1 MSLKISLIT
10 FCLIFFILPVN
21 AATLSDA
28 LRQTYQNNL
37 ELKAERKN
45 LEVQKEVLNISKSD
59 FFPTLTLTGTKSIED
74 TNKLTNQNGTD
85 ASITNTNP
93 MTSSIKLEQTLLD
106 GSERGTKYEKSKLG
120 LNLSEAQLIKKEQDV
135 FMKAIEAYTGLILAY
150 EKLSINEENVNLLQ
164 RQFEIDNARLSRAQI
179 TATDLAQSQS
189 SLSGAQA
196 GYIGA
201 QNYIVT
207 SKLAYENIIGPIS
220 SNEKLKKI
228 YNSEVTLPSSL
239 VDAKKISE
247 QKSPDL
253 IIAEIEYGQSELDV
267 KIARSDLS
275 PTAKLSLERSYTD
288 DLSATYDEREKD
300 VLQATVSWP
309 FQFGGKNKSNIN
321 KNLQVKG
328 MKKLLLENA
337 FRNNTQGVTAAWS
350 TLESSKS
357 LLRAV
362 QSQVKAAEIANEGIS
377 FEYESGLN
385 RSTFD
390 VLQSRSN
397 LINAKI
403 NLAEAE
409 RNYLL
414 AQYRLLKSAGLLNS
428 EYLKLR

>member
-1 MSLKISLIT
+1 MKIITLIT
-10 FCLIFFILPVN
+10 FWLIAFVLPVN

-28 LRQTYQNNL
+28 LKQTYQNNL

-207 SKLAYENIIGPIS
+207 SKLAYENIIGPIN

-414 AQYRLLKSAGLLNS
+414 AQYRLIKSVGLLNS

>member
-1 MSLKISLIT
+1 MKIITLIT
-10 FCLIFFILPVN
+10 FCLIAFILPVN

-28 LRQTYQNNL
+28 LKQTYQNNL

-59 FFPTLTLTGTKSIED
+59 FFPTLTLSGTKNFED

-93 MTSSIKLEQTLLD
+93 MTSSVKLEQTLLD
-106 GSERGTKYEKSKLG
+106 GSGRDTKYEKSKLG

-150 EKLSINEENVNLLQ
+150 EKLNINEENVNLLQ

-207 SKLAYENIIGPIS
+207 SKLAYENIIGPIN

-228 YNSEVTLPSSL
+228 YNSEVPLPSSL

-428 EYLKLR
+428 GYLKLR

>member
-1 MSLKISLIT
+1 MKKISLIT
-10 FCLIFFILPVN
+10 FCLIAFVLPVN

-28 LRQTYQNNL
+28 LKQTYQNNL

-45 LEVQKEVLNISKSD
+45 LEVQREVLNISKSD
-59 FFPTLTLTGTKSIED
+59 FFPTLTLSGTKSFED
-74 TNKLTNQNGTD
+74 TNKLTNQDGTD

-201 QNYIVT
+201 QNYIIT
-207 SKLAYENIIGPIS
+207 SKLAYENIIGPIN

-228 YNSEVTLPSSL
+228 YNSEVPLPPSL

-414 AQYRLLKSAGLLNS
+414 AQYRLIKSVGLLNS

>member
-1 MSLKISLIT
+1 MKKISLII
-10 FCLIFFILPVN
+10 FCLIVFTLPVS
-21 AATLSDA
+21 AVTLNDA
-28 LRQTYQNNL
+28 LKQTYENNL

-59 FFPTLTLTGTKSIED
+59 FFPTLTLTGTKSFED

-93 MTSSIKLEQTLLD
+93 MTSSVKLEQTLLD
-106 GSERGTKYEKSKLG
+106 GSGRDTKYEKSKLG
-120 LNLSEAQLIKKEQDV
+120 LNLSEAQLIKKEQEV
-135 FMKAIEAYTGLILAY
+135 FLKAIEAYTALILAY
-150 EKLSINEENVNLLQ
+150 EKLNINQENVDLLQ

-189 SLSGAQA
+189 SLAGAQA
-196 GYIGA
+196 GFIGA
-201 QNYIVT
+201 QNSIVT
-207 SKLAYENIIGPIS
+207 SKLAYENIIGPINI
-220 SNEKLKKI
+220 NEKLKKI
-228 YNSEVTLPSSL
+228 YNADVSIPSSL
-239 VDAKKISE
+239 AEAKKTSE
-247 QKSPDL
+247 QKSPEL
-253 IIAEIEYGQSELDV
+253 IIADIEYGQSELDV

-275 PTAKLSLERSYTD
+275 PTAKLSLERTYVD

-309 FQFGGKNKSNIN
+309 FQFGGKNKSNVN

-337 FRNNTQGVTAAWS
+337 YRNNTQSVTAAWS

-357 LLRAV
+357 FLRAV
-362 QSQVKAAEIANEGIS
+362 QAQVKAAEIANEGIS

-414 AQYRLLKSAGLLNS
+414 AQYRLIKSVGLLNS

>member
-1 MSLKISLIT
+1 MKNISLIT
-10 FCLIFFILPVN
+10 FCLIAFILPVN

-207 SKLAYENIIGPIS
+207 SKLAYENIIGPIN

-228 YNSEVTLPSSL
+228 YNSEVPLPSSL

-414 AQYRLLKSAGLLNS
+414 AQYRLIKSVGLLNS

>member
-1 MSLKISLIT
+1 MKKISLIT
-10 FCLIFFILPVN
+10 FCLIVFILPVN

-59 FFPTLTLTGTKSIED
+59 FFPTLTLTGTKSIEE

-150 EKLSINEENVNLLQ
+150 EKLNINEENVNLLQ

-201 QNYIVT
+201 QNSIIT
-207 SKLAYENIIGPIS
+207 SKLAYENIIGPIN

-228 YNSEVTLPSSL
+228 YNSEVPLPPSL

-362 QSQVKAAEIANEGIS
+362 QSQVKAAEIANEGIT

>member
-1 MSLKISLIT
+1 MKKISLIT
-10 FCLIFFILPVN
+10 FCLIVFILPVN

-201 QNYIVT
+201 QNNIVT
-207 SKLAYENIIGPIS
+207 SKLAYENIIGPIV

-228 YNSEVTLPSSL
+228 YNSEVPLPSSL

-309 FQFGGKNKSNIN
+309 FQFGGKNKSNVN

-337 FRNNTQGVTAAWS
+337 FRNNTQTVTAAWS

>member
-1 MSLKISLIT
+1 MKKISLIT
-10 FCLIFFILPVN
+10 FCLIVFILPVN

-59 FFPTLTLTGTKSIED
+59 FFPTLTLSGTKSFED
-74 TNKLTNQNGTD
+74 TNKLTNQDGTD

-207 SKLAYENIIGPIS
+207 SKLAYENIIGPIN

-228 YNSEVTLPSSL
+228 YNSEVPLPPSL

-337 FRNNTQGVTAAWS
+337 FRNNTQGVTVAWS

-362 QSQVKAAEIANEGIS
+362 QSQVKAAEIANEGIT

>member
-1 MSLKISLIT
+1 MKNLFLISSLLLFSVT
-10 FCLIFFILPVN
+10 SVT

-28 LRQTYQNNL
+28 LKTTFQNNL
-37 ELKAERKN
+37 ELQAERKN

-59 FFPTLTLTGTKSIED
+59 FFPTLTLSGTKSFED
-74 TNKLTNQNGTD
+74 TNKLTNQDGTD

-207 SKLAYENIIGPIS
+207 SKLAYENIIGPIN

-228 YNSEVTLPSSL
+228 YNSEVPLPSSL

-414 AQYRLLKSAGLLNS
+414 AQYRLIKSVGLLNS

>member
-1 MSLKISLIT
+1 MKKISLII
-10 FCLIFFILPVN
+10 FCLIAFILPVN

-28 LRQTYQNNL
+28 LKQTYQNNL

-45 LEVQKEVLNISKSD
+45 LEVQREVLNISKSD
-59 FFPTLTLTGTKSIED
+59 FFPTLTLSGTKSFED
-74 TNKLTNQNGTD
+74 TNKLTNQDGTD

-93 MTSSIKLEQTLLD
+93 MTSSVKLEQTLLD

-120 LNLSEAQLIKKEQDV
+120 LNLSEAELIKKEQDV

-179 TATDLAQSQS
+179 TATDLAQSRS

-201 QNYIVT
+201 QNSIVT
-207 SKLAYENIIGPIS
+207 SKLAYENIIGPIN

-228 YNSEVTLPSSL
+228 YSSEVPLPSSL

-247 QKSPDL
+247 QKSPNL

-414 AQYRLLKSAGLLNS
+414 AQYRLLKSVGLLNS

>member
-1 MSLKISLIT
+1 MKNFFLIT
-10 FCLIFFILPVN
+10 SLLLLSVTSVA

-28 LRQTYQNNL
+28 LKTTFQNNL
-37 ELKAERKN
+37 ELQAERKN

-59 FFPTLTLTGTKSIED
+59 FFPTLTLSGTKSFED
-74 TNKLTNQNGTD
+74 TNKLTNRDDTD

-201 QNYIVT
+201 QNSIIT
-207 SKLAYENIIGPIS
+207 SKLVYENIIGPIN

-228 YNSEVTLPSSL
+228 YNSEVPLPSSL

-337 FRNNTQGVTAAWS
+337 FRNNTQGVTVAWS

-362 QSQVKAAEIANEGIS
+362 QSQVKAAEIANEGIT

>member
-1 MSLKISLIT
+1 MKNSFLIASLLLFSVT
-10 FCLIFFILPVN
+10 SVA

-28 LRQTYQNNL
+28 LKITFQNNL
-37 ELKAERKN
+37 ELQAERKN

-59 FFPTLTLTGTKSIED
+59 FFPTLTLSGTKSFED
-74 TNKLTNQNGTD
+74 TSKLTNQDGTD

-150 EKLSINEENVNLLQ
+150 EKLNINEENVNLLQ

-196 GYIGA
+196 GYIRA
-201 QNYIVT
+201 QNSIIT
-207 SKLAYENIIGPIS
+207 SKLAYENIIGPIN
-220 SNEKLKKI
+220 SNEKLIKI
-228 YNSEVTLPSSL
+228 YNSEVPLPLSL

-247 QKSPDL
+247 QKSPSL

-337 FRNNTQGVTAAWS
+337 FRNNTQEVTAAWS

-362 QSQVKAAEIANEGIS
+362 QLQVKAAEIANEGIT

-414 AQYRLLKSAGLLNS
+414 AQYNLLKSAGLLNS

>member
-1 MSLKISLIT
+1 MKKISLIT
-10 FCLIFFILPVN
+10 FCLITFVLPVN

-28 LRQTYQNNL
+28 LKKTYQNNL

-207 SKLAYENIIGPIS
+207 SKLAYENIIGPIN

-228 YNSEVTLPSSL
+228 YNSEVPLPSSL

-247 QKSPDL
+247 QKSPNL

-337 FRNNTQGVTAAWS
+337 FRNNTQEVTAAWS

-362 QSQVKAAEIANEGIS
+362 QSQVKAAEIANEGIT

>member
-1 MSLKISLIT
+1 MKKISLIA
-10 FCLIFFILPVN
+10 FCLIVFILPVN

-59 FFPTLTLTGTKSIED
+59 FFPTLTLTGTKSIEE

-93 MTSSIKLEQTLLD
+93 MTSSVKLEQTLLD

-120 LNLSEAQLIKKEQDV
+120 LNLSEAQIIKKEQDV

-207 SKLAYENIIGPIS
+207 SKLAYENIIGPIN

-228 YNSEVTLPSSL
+228 YNSEVPLPSSL

-247 QKSPDL
+247 QKSPNL

-397 LINAKI
+397 LISAKI

>member
-1 MSLKISLIT
+1 MKKISLIT

-74 TNKLTNQNGTD
+74 TNKLTNQNGSD

-207 SKLAYENIIGPIS
+207 SKLAYENIIGPIN

-228 YNSEVTLPSSL
+228 YNSEVPLPSSL

-247 QKSPDL
+247 QKSPNL

>member
-1 MSLKISLIT
+1 MKNLFLISSLLLFSVT
-10 FCLIFFILPVN
+10 SVA

-28 LRQTYQNNL
+28 LKTTFQNNL
-37 ELKAERKN
+37 ELQAERKN

-59 FFPTLTLTGTKSIED
+59 FFPTLTLSGTKSFED
-74 TNKLTNQNGTD
+74 TSKLTNQDGTD

-150 EKLSINEENVNLLQ
+150 EKLNINEENVNLLQ

-207 SKLAYENIIGPIS
+207 SKLAYENIIGPIN

-228 YNSEVTLPSSL
+228 YNSEVPLPSSL

-337 FRNNTQGVTAAWS
+337 FRNNTQEVTAAWS

-362 QSQVKAAEIANEGIS
+362 QLQVKAAEIANEGIT

>member
-1 MSLKISLIT
+1 MKKISLIV
-10 FCLIFFILPVN
+10 FCLIVFTLPVS
-21 AATLSDA
+21 AVTLNDA
-28 LRQTYQNNL
+28 LKQTYQNNL

-59 FFPTLTLTGTKSIED
+59 FFPTLTLSGTKSFED

-93 MTSSIKLEQTLLD
+93 MTSSVKLEQTLLD
-106 GSERGTKYEKSKLG
+106 GSGRDTKYEKSKLG
-120 LNLSEAQLIKKEQDV
+120 LNLSEAQLIKKEQEV
-135 FMKAIEAYTGLILAY
+135 FLKAIEAYTALILAY
-150 EKLSINEENVNLLQ
+150 EKLNINQENVDLLQ

-189 SLSGAQA
+189 SLAGAQA
-196 GYIGA
+196 GFIGA
-201 QNYIVT
+201 QNSIVT
-207 SKLAYENIIGPIS
+207 SKLAYENIIGPINI
-220 SNEKLKKI
+220 NEKLKKI
-228 YNSEVTLPSSL
+228 YNADVLIPSSL
-239 VDAKKISE
+239 AEAKKTSE
-247 QKSPDL
+247 QKSPEL
-253 IIAEIEYGQSELDV
+253 IIADIEYGQSELDV

-275 PTAKLSLERSYTD
+275 PTAKLSLERTYVD

-309 FQFGGKNKSNIN
+309 FQFGGKNKSNVN

-337 FRNNTQGVTAAWS
+337 YRNNTQSVTAAWS

-357 LLRAV
+357 FLRAV
-362 QSQVKAAEIANEGIS
+362 QAQVKAAEIANEGIS

-414 AQYRLLKSAGLLNS
+414 AQYRLIKSVGLLNS

>member
-1 MSLKISLIT
+1 M
-10 FCLIFFILPVN
+10 PVN

-59 FFPTLTLTGTKSIED
+59 FFPSLTLTGTKSIED

-93 MTSSIKLEQTLLD
+93 MTSSVKLEQTLLD

-201 QNYIVT
+201 QNNIVT
-207 SKLAYENIIGPIS
+207 SKLAYENIIGPIV

-228 YNSEVTLPSSL
+228 YNSEVPLPSSL

-362 QSQVKAAEIANEGIS
+362 QSQVKAAEIANEGIT